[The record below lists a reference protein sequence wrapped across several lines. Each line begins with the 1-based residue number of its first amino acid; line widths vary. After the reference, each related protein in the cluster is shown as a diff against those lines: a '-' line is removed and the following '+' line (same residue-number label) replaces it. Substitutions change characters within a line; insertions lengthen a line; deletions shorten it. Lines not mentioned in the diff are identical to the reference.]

1 MYTFYFVSI
10 YKLAL
15 RFVPLIFSFI
25 TTIKRVCLTSL
36 FKILDSLSFGLFM
49 LMYILSFPFC
59 ILGCHVLISG
69 RRYAWQT
76 INKSLQEGSKIQ
88 RHLFSVIRFFLNPN
102 NEPDMSQFIFLHLHI
117 GSITEILHQ
126 M

>member
-1 MYTFYFVSI
+1 MSI

-25 TTIKRVCLTSL
+25 TTIKSSL

-102 NEPDMSQFIFLHLHI
+102 NEPDMSQFIFLHMHI